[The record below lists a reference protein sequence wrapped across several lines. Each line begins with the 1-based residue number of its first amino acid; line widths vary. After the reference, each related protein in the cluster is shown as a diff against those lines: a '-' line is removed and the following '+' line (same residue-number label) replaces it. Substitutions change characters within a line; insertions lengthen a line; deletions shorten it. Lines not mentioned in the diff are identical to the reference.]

1 MSGMYSQS
9 MNSTMNSTMGSSA
22 GFRKSV
28 SNLEVEFDQ
37 HQITLEEIRK
47 TINSLSRAQVFY

>member
-1 MSGMYSQS
+1 MYSQS